1 MKIKTRIE
9 DAIASSITE
18 SSINPAG
25 NSRLDNRSLPPVSN
39 CSKNAYDA
47 FNWPEHDKS
56 RLTYQN
62 VYKAIK
68 KWGCLINWIA

>member
-1 MKIKTRIE
+1 VIYISPFINNKKNIMKIKTRIE

-47 FNWPEHDKS
+47 FN
-56 RLTYQN
+56 
-62 VYKAIK
+62 
-68 KWGCLINWIA
+68 